1 MNRVM
6 EICEVICEAVAA
18 TLIGVVLGVG
28 FALVVIVAEIGLV
41 RF

>member
-6 EICEVICEAVAA
+6 EICEVIVEAVAA
-18 TLIGVVLGVG
+18 TLIGVALGVG
-28 FALVVIVAEIGLV
+28 FAVVVIVAEIGLI

>member
-6 EICEVICEAVAA
+6 EICEVICETVA
-18 TLIGVVLGVG
+18 TIFFGVVLGVS
-28 FALVVIVAEIGLV
+28 FALVIIVAEIGLI